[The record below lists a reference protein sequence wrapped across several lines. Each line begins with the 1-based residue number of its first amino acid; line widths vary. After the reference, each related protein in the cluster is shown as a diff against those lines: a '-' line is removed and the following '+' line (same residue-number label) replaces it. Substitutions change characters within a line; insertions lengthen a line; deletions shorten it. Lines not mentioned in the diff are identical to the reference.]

1 MIKEWLKNSDSKPAS
16 LKRTFVSLPKMTI
29 EKFKVDYTK
38 FNTFMD
44 SFAPAIDSSEDL
56 NDIEKFNYLHSY
68 LEGEAFRAI
77 QGIK

>member
-1 MIKEWLKNSDSKPAS
+1 MIKERLKNSDSKPAS
-16 LKRTFVSLPKMTI
+16 LKRTFASLPKMTI

-44 SFAPAIDSSEDL
+44 SFAPATDSSEDL
-56 NDIEKFNYLHSY
+56 NDIEKFNYLHYY
-68 LEGEAFRAI
+68 LEGEAFRTN

>member
-1 MIKEWLKNSDSKPAS
+1 
-16 LKRTFVSLPKMTI
+16 MTI

-44 SFAPAIDSSEDL
+44 SFAPATDSSEDL
-56 NDIEKFNYLHSY
+56 NDIEKFNYLHYY
-68 LEGEAFRAI
+68 LEGEAFRTI